1 MKDSDRRSILRHLT
15 NEQYDDIR
23 VASSYPCLRHS
34 CWWRY
39 WFNADS
45 FEKAGKNFLIDFYNF
60 FYHFSLNSDLT
71 KIVNSM
77 RINQNWY

>member
-1 MKDSDRRSILRHLT
+1 MQIRFANPDYNILKGILNKPLIFCVYVIHA
-15 NEQYDDIR
+15 NPIN
-23 VASSYPCLRHS
+23 
-34 CWWRY
+34 WWRY